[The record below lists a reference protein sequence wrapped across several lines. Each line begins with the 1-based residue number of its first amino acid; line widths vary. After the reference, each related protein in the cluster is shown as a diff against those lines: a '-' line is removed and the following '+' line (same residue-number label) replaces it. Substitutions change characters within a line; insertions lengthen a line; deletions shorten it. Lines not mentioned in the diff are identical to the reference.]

1 MPSLHQRTP
10 RERVEIS
17 GVGLHSG
24 QRVLLSISPAAP
36 NSGLIFIR
44 TDLPGKIEIPA
55 RVENVVDTRFATTL
69 GRTVDGQTATVGTV
83 EHLLSALIGLGIDN
97 ARIEVDGPE
106 VPILDGSAAPFVFLL
121 RNGGIRQQREFKRF
135 LMVRRPV
142 EVRDGEKRARLSPSR
157 AFKVTCSIDFDH
169 PLIGRQALRFEFS
182 DRDYHR
188 EISRARTF
196 GFLAEVEALKAAG
209 LAQGGSLEN
218 AVVIDRFS
226 ILNTGGL
233 RFPNEFVRHKVLDS
247 LGDLA
252 LLGMPVIGH
261 LESHRS
267 GHALNHRLSEALLAD
282 PSAYEILEVR
292 EPAEVGKLGVRLPA
306 LGLAEAS

>member
-1 MPSLHQRTP
+1 MPSHHQRTLQK
-10 RERVEIS
+10 RVEIS

-24 QRVLLSISPAAP
+24 EQVHLSVSPAAA
-36 NSGLIFIR
+36 NTGLVFVR
-44 TDLPGKIEIPA
+44 TDLGKRVEIPA

-69 GRTVDGQTATVGTV
+69 GRTVDGVSATVGTV
-83 EHLLSALIGLGIDN
+83 EHLLSAFAGLGIDN
-97 ARIEVDGPE
+97 ARIELDGPE
-106 VPILDGSAAPFVFLL
+106 IPILDGSAAPFVFLL
-121 RNGGIRQQREFKRF
+121 RGAGVRQQRALKRF
-135 LMVRRPV
+135 LVVRKTV
-142 EVRDGEKRARLSPSR
+142 EVSEEGKLARLSPAR
-157 AFKVTCSIDFDH
+157 GFRVTCSIDFDH
-169 PLIGRQALRFEFS
+169 PLVGRQKLRFDFS

-188 EISRARTF
+188 EICRARTF

-209 LAQGGSLEN
+209 LAQGGSLAN

-226 ILNTGGL
+226 ILNREGL
-233 RFPNEFVRHKVLDS
+233 RFPDEFVRHKVLDS

-267 GHALNHRLSEALLAD
+267 GHALNHKLSAALLAD
-282 PSAYEILEVR
+282 PSAFEILEVR
-292 EPAEVGKLGVRLPA
+292 EPADVGRLGVRLPA